1 MSPGDVIAQFDKV
14 CEVQSDKATVDIT
27 SRYDGVIERL
37 CGEAGDMVEVGQ
49 PLVYIIPEGAGAVYE
64 YDVESVVVE
73 SVSVELELELED
85 DATNGTANEIML
97 VESMAVSPQVPVQ
110 NMKRD
115 ISANGNK
122 PLATPAVRKLTMD
135 YDLDLSSVEGTG
147 KDGRVLK
154 SDVLQE
160 LRKQG
165 LLEECPAVLNESA
178 SPPKPHHASSEDEI
192 VAIRGYNRIMVNAMQ
207 TTLQVPHMVYSDE
220 VDMTALKQ
228 CRDDLKPL
236 AEQKGV
242 KISYLPFAV
251 KACSLAM
258 KEYPIMNSS
267 IDAEKMTLTMHA
279 NHDIGVAIDSPKG
292 LVLPVIRRCQD
303 LSILDIALELNRL
316 RDLVSTVCMDMAG
329 PINAVPVQLFSL
341 LSSNTMRSFPKR
353 PIVELSPKMI

>member
-1 MSPGDVIAQFDKV
+1 
-14 CEVQSDKATVDIT
+14 
-27 SRYDGVIERL
+27 
-37 CGEAGDMVEVGQ
+37 
-49 PLVYIIPEGAGAVYE
+49 
-64 YDVESVVVE
+64 VE